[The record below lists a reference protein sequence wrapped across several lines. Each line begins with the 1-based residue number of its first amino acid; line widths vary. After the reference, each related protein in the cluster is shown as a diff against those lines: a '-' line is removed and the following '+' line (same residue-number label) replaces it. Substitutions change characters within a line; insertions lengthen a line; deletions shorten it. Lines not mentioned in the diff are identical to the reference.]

1 MSSSSTIKLSSGLIA
16 LFTMLCVLVGVY
28 AFYLEEVG
36 AALDYQADALAP
48 TWFMIKP
55 QFVIDEISNGGP
67 VGTLTAIAMNIVHA
81 VFYAGFVYSLV
92 TMVFAQFFRARNKKN
107 PSANQAQMS
116 PSATGLY
123 PCAIDGSTMMVMIP
137 EARNPKTGEII
148 PGIQDDNPFTQVFM
162 RCDRKPIVTARA
174 PVTPIENLQLAVY
187 ELLEAHATTPASVG
201 HHHADATL
209 KDHSI
214 ELSKAV
220 VAYMKERSWEEPLA
234 RVAGLAHD
242 LDKLLAYQEKQP
254 GVWVKRK
261 DATHHNTYSAYL
273 IAQQPEFSLLPP
285 EDRFTL
291 TMALRYY
298 HHPKFLPINAGERV
312 DRLISAIRHADGA
325 VIQTEKAAGIVNAKE
340 SVNTTTILESAMEQF
355 FVRADINGYQGSH
368 NAAGWTKDA
377 LEFVIIPMSR
387 IIESIGEFVP
397 NELSRQLQLNVDSRN
412 FSHPAIPVIID
423 LLTKMDLLK
432 TKHKDAESPTG
443 RWDVKIG
450 MKLFKACVLLDKDR
464 ISEMV
469 PTTVPKW
476 GMSAYDIKVQRPTLD
491 KMQSDPGVDGE

>member
-1 MSSSSTIKLSSGLIA
+1 MASSSTIKLSSGLIA

-48 TWFMIKP
+48 SWFMIKP
-55 QFVIDEISNGGP
+55 QFVIDEISSGGL
-67 VGTLTAIAMNIVHA
+67 VGTLTAIAVNIVYA

-92 TMVFAQFFRARNKKN
+92 TLLLARFFKPRNKKF
-107 PSANQAQMS
+107 PSANQAELS
-116 PSATGLY
+116 PATTGLY
-123 PCAIDGSTMMVMIP
+123 PCSIEGSTMMVMIP
-137 EARNPKTGEII
+137 EARNPKTGEVI
-148 PGIQDDNPFTQVFM
+148 PGVQDEDPFTQVFM

-174 PVTPIENLQLAVY
+174 PATPIENLQIALY
-187 ELLEAHATTPASVG
+187 ELLEAHPNTPASVG

-214 ELSKAV
+214 DLSKV
-220 VAYMKERSWEEPLA
+220 VVSYMKERSWEEPLA

-242 LDKLLAYQEKQP
+242 LDKLLAYQEKKP

-273 IAQQPEFSLLPP
+273 VAQQPEFSLLPP

-312 DRLISAIRHADGA
+312 ERLISAIRHADGA
-325 VIQTEKAAGIVNAKE
+325 VIQTEKINGIVNAQGAE
-340 SVNTTTILESAMEQF
+340 NTTSILESAMEQF
-355 FVRADINGYQGSH
+355 FVRADINGYQGTH

-412 FSHPAIPVIID
+412 FSHPAIPVILD
-423 LLTKMDLLK
+423 LLTKMDLLQTTNK
-432 TKHKDAESPTG
+432 QAESPTG
-443 RWDVKIG
+443 RWDVKVG

-469 PTTVPKW
+469 PAIVPKW
-476 GMSAYDIKVQRPTLD
+476 GMTAYDIKVVRPTLD
-491 KMQSDPGVDGE
+491 KMQSDPAADGE